1 MAPTSAR
8 SVESLLE
15 EARLDGALDLIGGYI
30 ANQRWSGAFGSTV
43 TQVRIVDIGLLG
55 EAEPATYFTVTRV
68 TFDDGRERDYALP
81 LGLRHIGDA
90 LYERAPDFMIGVLDR
105 VDDDRFLYDALGDP
119 LYVHRLWRAFH
130 ERTTVRTAAGELRF
144 HTPDVNALDADLEP
158 PARVLG
164 VEQSNTSLIL
174 GDSTFLKHLRRVE
187 PGPSHEL
194 EMLEALTKAG
204 FRHLAPLLAA
214 ALYEVDGTE
223 PAPVVMVQPFL
234 HNGTEGWSLALT
246 SLRDLYATA
255 EESGDADTVER
266 LVTVDEHGGAF
277 TAEAARLGTV
287 IGDMHVALT
296 QPGLGDAVA
305 PQPLIA
311 EDLARWAA
319 GMTRELDTLLR
330 DRSELLD
337 PLRDERAS
345 VAAHFDALR
354 DIEPGGLCTRIHG
367 DLHLGQ
373 TLRTDSGWIILDFE
387 GEPDRTPRERRGRS
401 SPLRDVAGMLR
412 SFDYAAAAALAD
424 RLLPESADWEGMLAY
439 GEAWARVNRES
450 FWSAYLEA
458 TAEQGLLPD
467 PGPTL
472 VLRRAFEVQKAVYE
486 VRYELGHR
494 PAWAAIP
501 LRFLL
506 RGVA

>member
-1 MAPTSAR
+1 MAHATAG
-8 SVESLLE
+8 SVDSVLA
-15 EARLDGALDLIGGYI
+15 EAGLDTASDLIGAYI
-30 ANQRWSGAFGSTV
+30 AKQRWSGAFGNEV
-43 TQVRIVDIGLLG
+43 RQVRIVDIARLG
-55 EAEPATYFTVTRV
+55 DGEPATYFTVTRV

-81 LGLRHIGDA
+81 LGLRHIGDVLA
-90 LYERAPDFMIGVLDR
+90 ERAPDFMIGVLER
-105 VDDDRFLYDALGDP
+105 EDDDRFLYDALGDP
-119 LYVHRLWRAFH
+119 LYVHWLWRAFH
-130 ERTTVRTAAGELRF
+130 ERTTLRTAEATLRF
-144 HTPDVNALDADLEP
+144 QTPDAGALDPDLEP
-158 PARVLG
+158 PTRVLG

-174 GDSTFLKHLRRVE
+174 GDGTFLKHLRRVE

-194 EMLEALTKAG
+194 EMLEALAKAG
-204 FRHLAPLLAA
+204 FTHMARLLGA
-214 ALYEVDGTE
+214 ALYEPDGVA
-223 PAPVVMVQPFL
+223 PAPVVQVQPFL

-255 EESGDADTVER
+255 EEANDAGTTER
-266 LVTVDEHGGAF
+266 LVAVDEHGGAF
-277 TAEAARLGTV
+277 TAEAARLGAV
-287 IGDMHVALT
+287 IAEMHVALT
-296 QPGLGDAVA
+296 QPGLGEDVA
-305 PQPLIA
+305 PRPLTA
-311 EDLARWAA
+311 ADLERWAA
-319 GMTRELDTLLR
+319 DMMRELDALLR
-330 DRSELLD
+330 DRSPILD
-337 PLRDERAS
+337 TLRERRDS

-354 DIEPGGLCTRIHG
+354 EIEPGGLCTRIHG

-373 TLRTDSGWIILDFE
+373 TLRTDSGWVILDFE
-387 GEPDRTPRERRGRS
+387 GEPDRSPRERRERF

-412 SFDYAAAAALAD
+412 SFDYAAAAALAE

-458 TAEQGLLPD
+458 TAEHALLPD